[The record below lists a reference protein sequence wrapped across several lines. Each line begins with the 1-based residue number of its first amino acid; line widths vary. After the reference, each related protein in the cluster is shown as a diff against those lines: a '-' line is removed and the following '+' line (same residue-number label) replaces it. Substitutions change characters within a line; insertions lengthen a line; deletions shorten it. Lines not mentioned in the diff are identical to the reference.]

1 MAYGVDR
8 YPNPPDADSVRV
20 YYELEDALL
29 VRRVVREDEAEDE
42 KEDEGGSER

>member
-8 YPNPPDADSVRV
+8 YPNPPEADSVRV
-20 YYELEDALL
+20 YYELEDGVL
-29 VRRVVREDEAEDE
+29 VRRVEREDE